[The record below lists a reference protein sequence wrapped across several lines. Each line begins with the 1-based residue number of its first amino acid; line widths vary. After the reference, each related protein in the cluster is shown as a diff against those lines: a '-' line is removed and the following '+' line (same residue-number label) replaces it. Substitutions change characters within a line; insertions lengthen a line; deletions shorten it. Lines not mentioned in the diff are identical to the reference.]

1 MIENVERTLFTV
13 MASLGTWLLGSFDQA
28 LLILLSLSI
37 IDYFAGIS
45 KAFINKDLSSSQ
57 GYKGIIKKLGIFVA
71 VSVAY
76 LIDQIIGTNSTLRVM
91 SVYWFAFMEAISILE
106 NLQACGVIL
115 PDFLILR
122 LRQAKDSFEDEQ
134 EKK

>member
-57 GYKGIIKKLGIFVA
+57 SYKGIIKKLGIFVA

-76 LIDQIIGTNSTLRVM
+76 LIDQIIGTDSTLRVM

-122 LRQAKDSFEDEQ
+122 LRQAKDNLEE
-134 EKK
+134 EK

>member
-1 MIENVERTLFTV
+1 MIENGERALFTV
-13 MASLGTWLLGSFDQA
+13 MASIGTWLMGSFDQA
-28 LLILLSLSI
+28 LLILLSLSV

-71 VSVAY
+71 VCVAY
-76 LIDQIIGTNSTLRVM
+76 LIDQIIGIDSTLRVM

-106 NLQACGVIL
+106 NLQACGVVL
-115 PDFLILR
+115 PNFLIKR
-122 LRQAKDSFEDEQ
+122 LRQVKDSFEDNQ
-134 EKK
+134 DEK